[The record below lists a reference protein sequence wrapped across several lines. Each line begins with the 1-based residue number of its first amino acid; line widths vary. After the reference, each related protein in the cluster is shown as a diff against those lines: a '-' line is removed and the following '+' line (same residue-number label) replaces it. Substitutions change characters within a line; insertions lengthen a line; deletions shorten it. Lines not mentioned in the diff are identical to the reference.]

1 MTWPATERYGL
12 EPAPGGLAFVQDLL
26 NTSPAGRPRHADWLD
41 DPTTAQTWLGEA
53 LARWSAASGRPA
65 PAVDLTDRDCEALRD
80 LRWALRGLLS
90 ERSDGAEAVSA
101 QALAALPALSVSMR
115 VDERGTVVAEPSGTG
130 WRRVAS
136 LVLIECLQAQQTDQ
150 RRRLKICRNERCQC
164 AFYDRS
170 RNNSGV
176 WHDVR
181 FCGNAANLRAYRARK
196 REQAASGE

>member
-1 MTWPATERYGL
+1 MTWPATERYDL

-41 DPTTAQTWLGEA
+41 DPSAAQTWLSEA
-53 LARWSAASGRPA
+53 LAQWSAASGRPA

-80 LRWALRGLLS
+80 LRWALSRLLS
-90 ERSDGAEAVSA
+90 DQSDGAEAVSA
-101 QALAALPALSVSMR
+101 QVLAALPTLSVSMQ
-115 VDERGTVVAEPSGTG
+115 VDERGTVVAEPSGAG
-130 WRRVAS
+130 WRRIAS

-150 RRRLKICRNERCQC
+150 RRRLKICRNERCPC

-181 FCGNAANLRAYRARK
+181 VCGNAANLRAYRARK

>member
-1 MTWPATERYGL
+1 MTWSATERYAL

-41 DPTTAQTWLGEA
+41 DPTTAQTWLNEA

-65 PAVDLTDRDCEALRD
+65 PAVDLTDRDREALRN
-80 LRWALRGLLS
+80 LRWALRRLLS
-90 ERSDGAEAVSA
+90 DGSDGAEAMSA
-101 QALAALPALSVSMR
+101 QVLAAFPALSVSMQ

-136 LVLIECLQAQQTDQ
+136 LALIECLQAQQTDQ
-150 RRRLKICRNERCQC
+150 RRRLKICRNERCPC

-196 REQAASGE
+196 REQAASGN

>member
-1 MTWPATERYGL
+1 MLTGST
-12 EPAPGGLAFVQDLL
+12 
-26 NTSPAGRPRHADWLD
+26 T
-41 DPTTAQTWLGEA
+41 PTTAQTWLSEA
-53 LARWSAASGRPA
+53 LARWSTASGRPA

-80 LRWALRGLLS
+80 LRWALRRLLS
-90 ERSDGAEAVSA
+90 DQSDGAEAVSA
-101 QALAALPALSVSMR
+101 QVLAALPALSVSMQ
-115 VDERGTVVAEPSGTG
+115 VDERGAVVAEPSGSG

-136 LVLIECLQAQQTDQ
+136 LALIECFQAQQTDQ

-181 FCGNAANLRAYRARK
+181 VCGNTANLRAYRARK

>member
-1 MTWPATERYGL
+1 MTWSATERYGL

-26 NTSPAGRPRHADWLD
+26 NTLAAGRPRHADWLD
-41 DPTTAQTWLGEA
+41 DPTTAQTWLSEA
-53 LARWSAASGRPA
+53 LAQWSTASGRPA
-65 PAVDLTDRDCEALRD
+65 PAVELTDRDCEALRD
-80 LRWALRGLLS
+80 LRWALSRLLS
-90 ERSDGAEAVSA
+90 DRRDGAEAVSA
-101 QALAALPALSVSMR
+101 QVLAALPALSVSMR
-115 VDERGTVVAEPSGTG
+115 VDERGAVVAEPSGTG

-136 LVLIECLQAQQTDQ
+136 LALIECFQAQQSDQ
-150 RRRLKICRNERCQC
+150 RRRLKICRNERCRC

-181 FCGNAANLRAYRARK
+181 YCGNAVNLRAHRARK